1 MLSQLLDK
9 LLLNLTN
16 NNEEAHNADSGIYS
30 HTQMT
35 IRLLVELIINILS
48 DGKVNVS
55 SNDAMGNSLSNGSIE
70 TF

>member
-1 MLSQLLDK
+1 M
-9 LLLNLTN
+9 
-16 NNEEAHNADSGIYS
+16 YS

-55 SNDAMGNSLSNGSIE
+55 SDDAMNNSLSNGSIE